1 MTPEEVSAQVRELEG
16 LRSQLRLWRV
26 AVPLVTVGVIVYG
39 VVTLYHAAAGL
50 VVEGP
55 PREEFVAAF
64 TDGLNQEVRPVVEKV
79 AQQTFTETR
88 EAVNKELVRLNDR
101 TPEMAAALK
110 KEIEALIHNV
120 PRRGEKVLQASF
132 GAMLRKREA
141 DIRRQYPD
149 VTEARV
155 ATLVLELTGLAEQ
168 RLDHVTHQLFEPHLT
183 SLTGIME
190 DVAHI
195 QRTEPATGGDLA
207 SWDMA
212 LLVFDLIRDEF
223 ADLHVKDVEPVPPVR
238 LQPKARNP
246 QPAQP

>member
-16 LRSQLRLWRV
+16 LRAQLRLWRV
-26 AVPLVTVGVIVYG
+26 AVPLVTVGVVVYG
-39 VVTLYHAAAGL
+39 VFTLYHAAASL
-50 VVEGP
+50 VTEGP

-64 TDGLNQEVRPVVEKV
+64 TDGLNQEVRPAVERV
-79 AQQTFTETR
+79 AQQTFSETR
-88 EAVNKELVRLNDR
+88 AAVNKELARLNDR

-110 KEIEALIHNV
+110 REIEALIHNI
-120 PRRGEKVLQASF
+120 PRRGEKVLQGSF

-141 DIRRQYPD
+141 DIRRQYPE

-155 ATLVLELTGLAEQ
+155 ATLVLELTGLAEE
-168 RLDHVTHQLFEPHLT
+168 RLGHVTHQLFEPHLT
-183 SLTGIME
+183 SLAGIMA
-190 DVAHI
+190 DVTLI
-195 QRTEPATGGDLA
+195 QRTEPAAVGDLA

-223 ADLHVKDVEPVPPVR
+223 DELHVEEVVLDQPAK